1 MEVKLIRLSEAE
13 LTDLYQGLV
22 IAMKQLDLHRNGSGS
37 DGILS
42 DRLDVIVKKIE
53 KQTLSK
59 I

>member
-1 MEVKLIRLSEAE
+1 MEVKSIMLSEAE
-13 LTDLYQGLV
+13 LTDLYQGLI

-42 DRLDVIVKKIE
+42 DRLDVLVKKIE
-53 KQTLSK
+53 KQTQST